1 MGILAKERLRTSDT
15 TRQLRYDDDKN
26 KRRKNDIFV
35 IICRRI
41 FENPLV
47 FSADLIVRNLHGCA
61 DKKKKKYFFY
71 FLSKFMWRK
80 HGHTYIKIKNL
91 QKDHTFD
98 VVWCGAFQVD
108 IDINID
114 IDIGSLHRHRQ
125 SA

>member
-61 DKKKKKYFFY
+61 DKKKKKIFFL
-71 FLSKFMWRK
+71 FFVEIHVEKAR
-80 HGHTYIKIKNL
+80 TYIHKN
-91 QKDHTFD
+91 
-98 VVWCGAFQVD
+98 
-108 IDINID
+108 
-114 IDIGSLHRHRQ
+114 
-125 SA
+125 

>member
-1 MGILAKERLRTSDT
+1 MFLIKWSVRVWRLVGILAKERLRTSDT

-61 DKKKKKYFFY
+61 DKKKKKKYFFY
-71 FLSKFMWRK
+71 FFVEIHVEKAR
-80 HGHTYIKIKNL
+80 TYIHKN
-91 QKDHTFD
+91 
-98 VVWCGAFQVD
+98 
-108 IDINID
+108 
-114 IDIGSLHRHRQ
+114 
-125 SA
+125 